1 LKEFKEIMMPIIKEE
16 YFKREMEMEDIRAIF
31 IDADKDHSG
40 YLSI

>member
-1 LKEFKEIMMPIIKEE
+1 MLPIIKED

-40 YLSI
+40 HLSI